1 MNINEYFNRDTL
13 DPKDKLYVLR
23 KLLLEKGYIQTLNQ
37 KSVYTVE
44 AKKFILNWYLEELA
58 RQDAL
63 RSTGS
68 WGKQFEVES
77 RIAYSI
83 ARNTPFCINESKCRP
98 AGLRDMTIRLNGGNY
113 SVELKTGGGA
123 VGYGPDKAS
132 AHESMVRFF
141 RGNPIIVWDYDCN
154 GEPLVMKAMDL
165 LNALYA
171 YKQDISGWFV
181 DNPNYDK
188 LGNARNRSYQIQFS
202 LTARRREYLD
212 ELKAKSSITW
222 AELIAGAEWHDGE
235 ED

>member
-1 MNINEYFNRDTL
+1 MNISEYFERDTL
-13 DPKDKLYVLR
+13 DPHDKLYALR
-23 KLLLEKGYIQTLNQ
+23 KLLLKKGYIKDLKQ
-37 KSVYTVE
+37 KCVYSVE
-44 AKKFILNWYLEELA
+44 AKRFILNWYLEELA

-83 ARNTPFCINESKCRP
+83 ARNTPFCINDAKCRP
-98 AGLRDMTIRLNGGNY
+98 AGLRDMTIRLNGANY
-113 SVELKTGGGA
+113 AVEIKTGGGA

-132 AHESMVRFF
+132 AHDSMVRFF
-141 RGNPIIVWDYDCN
+141 RGNPIIVWDYNAN
-154 GEPLVMKAMDL
+154 GEPLVMRARDL
-165 LNALYA
+165 LEALYA

-212 ELKAKSSITW
+212 EIRKKSSITW
-222 AELIAGAEWHDGE
+222 AELIEGAEWHDMGE
-235 ED
+235 E

>member
-1 MNINEYFNRDTL
+1 MNISEYFNRDTL
-13 DPKDKLYVLR
+13 DCHDKLYTLR
-23 KLLLEKGYIQTLNQ
+23 NLLLEKGYIKDLKQ
-37 KSVYTVE
+37 KYVYASE
-44 AKKFILNWYLEELA
+44 AKRFILEWYLNELA

-83 ARNTPFCINESKCRP
+83 ARNTPFCINDAKCRP
-98 AGLRDMTIRLNGGNY
+98 AGLRDMTIRLNGANY
-113 SVELKTGGGA
+113 SVEIKTGGGA

-132 AHESMVRFF
+132 AHESLVRFF
-141 RGNPIIVWDYDCN
+141 KGNPIIVWDYNCN
-154 GEPLVMKAMDL
+154 GEPLVMKAKDL
-165 LNALYA
+165 LEVMYA
-171 YKQDISGWFV
+171 YKHDIEGWFV

-202 LTARRREYLD
+202 LTTRRREYLD
-212 ELKAKSSITW
+212 EIRAKSSITW
-222 AELIAGAEWHDGE
+222 AELIEGAEWHDGE